1 MVLRVVL
8 GEPCWLPL
16 DFVLARR
23 LDFVGGT
30 SFLGS
35 HGHTR
40 PEAVGLPL
48 VLVVVELGALFPVVF
63 ICACS

>member
-1 MVLRVVL
+1 MVPGFSSGAWRA
-8 GEPCWLPL
+8 
-16 DFVLARR
+16 FVLSRR

-48 VLVVVELGALFPVVF
+48 VLVVVEFGALFPVVF
-63 ICACS
+63 VHEL